1 MIMGNERNDQIKLQ
15 IDAALS
21 QHHTRQA
28 VLIVQAILCGIDLID
43 EQSPAVVQ
51 ALIDYGR
58 KKASEDKGTRRD
70 IDLALNKYCEKALVE
85 AKKRERQLLSGIMG
99 NEEDSTSR

>member
-1 MIMGNERNDQIKLQ
+1 MTMVTERNHEIKLQ

-43 EQSPAVVQ
+43 EQSPAVVE
-51 ALIDYGR
+51 ALID
-58 KKASEDKGTRRD
+58 
-70 IDLALNKYCEKALVE
+70 
-85 AKKRERQLLSGIMG
+85 
-99 NEEDSTSR
+99 